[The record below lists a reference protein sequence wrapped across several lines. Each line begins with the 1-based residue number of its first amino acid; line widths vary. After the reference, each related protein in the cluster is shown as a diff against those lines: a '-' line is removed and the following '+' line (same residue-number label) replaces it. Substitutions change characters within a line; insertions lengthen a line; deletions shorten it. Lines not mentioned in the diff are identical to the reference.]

1 MERSKKL
8 NLTIGGMKCASCA
21 AGIEKGLSALQGVK
35 IAQVNYAMGTAA
47 VNFEPDKVD
56 ERSILESIT
65 NLGYSPH
72 IAKNND
78 DTFAGEMA
86 AARRNFILALI
97 FAFPVIILSMLTMFL
112 RPHLITIGL
121 KA

>member
-1 MERSKKL
+1 MERTKKL

-47 VNFEPDKVD
+47 VNFEPYKVD
-56 ERSILESIT
+56 EKSILKSIM

-72 IAKNND
+72 LAEN
-78 DTFAGEMA
+78 GE
-86 AARRNFILALI
+86 
-97 FAFPVIILSMLTMFL
+97 
-112 RPHLITIGL
+112 
-121 KA
+121 